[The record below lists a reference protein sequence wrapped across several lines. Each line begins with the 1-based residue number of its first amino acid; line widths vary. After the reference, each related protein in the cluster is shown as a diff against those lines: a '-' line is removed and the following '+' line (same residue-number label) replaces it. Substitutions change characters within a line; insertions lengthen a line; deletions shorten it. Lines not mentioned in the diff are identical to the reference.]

1 MTWQIIAY
9 FILSIGIVAYGTNT
23 LLPSGTGRAILFGIG
38 STLLFIFFGFR
49 WFSSSSSSSES
60 KTWPPTINSCPDYL
74 TYIPKNT
81 LTGSTSI
88 VSDIC
93 VDYLGVSVNGGLNK
107 TNKDDSISYPT
118 VISFTRN
125 SKIFPY
131 TSNDI
136 KATSVQA
143 ICDAC
148 ATAGITWEG
157 VFDGDSCIG
166 AAAARKAAEAKG
178 CPA

>member
-1 MTWQIIAY
+1 MNWQIIAY

-49 WFSSSSSSSES
+49 WFSSPSSSSES

-81 LTGSTSI
+81 LTGPTSI

-93 VDYLGVSVNGGLNK
+93 VDYLGVSVNGGLGKKNK
-107 TNKDDSISYPT
+107 TDSILYNSNTP
-118 VISFTRN
+118 FTRGA
-125 SKIFPY
+125 SIFPY
-131 TSNDI
+131 TSNDV
-136 KATSVQA
+136 KETSVQT

-157 VFDGDSCIG
+157 VFDGDSCIA
-166 AAAARKAAEAKG
+166 AAAARKAAAAKA

>member
-9 FILSIGIVAYGTNT
+9 FILSIGIVAYGTNA

-49 WFSSSSSSSES
+49 WFSSSSSSSEP

-74 TYIPKNT
+74 TYVPKNSPT
-81 LTGSTSI
+81 I

-93 VDYLGVSVNGGLNK
+93 VDYLGVSVNGGLGK
-107 TNKDDSISYPT
+107 TNKNDSISYT
-118 VISFTRN
+118 TNTAFASGA
-125 SKIFPY
+125 KIFPY
-131 TSNDI
+131 TSANI
-136 KATSVQA
+136 KGSSVQA

-157 VFDGDSCIG
+157 IFDGDSCIG
-166 AAAARKAAEAKG
+166 AAAARKAAAAAGKD
-178 CPA
+178 CNA